1 VTGTQI
7 ETTLVNKIT
16 NAYNQ
21 ANAAYGQANTGSTS
35 GADAY
40 NQANAAY
47 GQANTARDQAN
58 TARTQANTAY
68 GQANNA
74 YSSANLS
81 YDQANASYNVAN
93 TKLASAGGTL
103 SGDLIITGNLT
114 VSGNSTTLNTEVL
127 TVEDAEVVLLSN
139 VASTPALNAGVIVNR
154 GTSAN
159 TFLRWDEA
167 LDEWG
172 WSDNGTTTYYFE
184 DLRAGLATTNTTF
197 GTINTSLGTINT
209 SYQAAYA
216 QANTARTTAND
227 AYGQANAAYGAANNR
242 VLKAGDTMTGQ
253 LNISSGGLL
262 VTGNVG
268 FGTTSPNN
276 IFHVVKNS
284 LANVNYNNQGAI
296 LFEVS
301 ELQMQLISD
310 DGGSHATKLTLSTV
324 VQANGTNKHW
334 MLDHKGPSLGNRFD
348 ISYYT
353 SNSSGNILAPSG
365 VELLTILTDGKVGIG
380 TTNPSAKM
388 HVYTSGGGMEFVPGA
403 NGYIEFIDRANTSA
417 SVNTAFYTRQ
427 GFFAFHT
434 GAYSERL
441 RIINNGNVGIGTT
454 NPTTNLQVVG
464 DMRVGA
470 ASTGGSTAGNL
481 YVAGNRLWRWIA
493 GYSPDYGVGNGFGL
507 YDDTGGAYRWM
518 VDTSGNIGIGTTS
531 PPEKLS
537 VVGGIESRGL
547 ATDANYA
554 AFLRGIYDSAHAL
567 QIGVKINSGTESEV
581 FGVYADGGGVN
592 PRVVINPSNGWKVGI
607 ANTNPQGALQ
617 VSTSSGY
624 NLYLDKSGGASIQF
638 ARSGTLGYQIDDSS
652 GTIRFLSSGST
663 PRVVIDSSGNVG
675 IGTTSPGS
683 YKLNVQGDQ
692 YISGTLT
699 EASSVTLKENINPI
713 LNALDLITNLTG
725 VTYDRKD
732 GSAINRA
739 GLIAEEVEQVLPNII
754 QKDKEGNP
762 SGIQYTNL
770 IAYLVESIKELKTEI
785 DSLKKNNGKS

>member
-1 VTGTQI
+1 VTQI
-7 ETTLVNKIT
+7 TGGLNDTT
-16 NAYNQ
+16 NASY
-21 ANAAYGQANTGSTS
+21 AQANTARTT
-35 GADAY
+35 
-40 NQANAAY
+40 ANDAY

-68 GQANNA
+68 GQANTA
-74 YSSANLS
+74 R
-81 YDQANASYNVAN
+81 DVANASYGQANSAGDQANTARTTANDAYGTAN
-93 TKLASAGGTL
+93 TKLSTSGGSI
-103 SGDLIITGNLT
+103 SGDLTISGNLVVQGNATTINVSSLSVNDSIILLSANSSGDAEDIGFIGHYANGATNTHAGFFRKATENQFYVFDNYEIELTNNVIDIANNNFRVGNVRLGILNANSVLLLGNSVSTQANLTLAHNQANSARDQANTARDTGNNAY
-114 VSGNSTTLNTEVL
+114 GQANSAR
-127 TVEDAEVVLLSN
+127 DQ
-139 VASTPALNAGVIVNR
+139 
-154 GTSAN
+154 AN
-159 TFLRWDEA
+159 TARDTA
-167 LDEWG
+167 
-172 WSDNGTTTYYFE
+172 NG
-184 DLRAGLATTNTTF
+184 
-197 GTINTSLGTINT
+197 
-209 SYQAAYA
+209 AYG

-296 LFEVS
+296 LFEGS

-388 HVYTSGGGMEFVPGA
+388 HVYTSGGGMEFAPGA

-454 NPTTNLQVVG
+454 APIGKQHNYISS
-464 DMRVGA
+464 R
-470 ASTGGSTAGNL
+470 STAFSASDGATWHDLIIQNPNNTL
-481 YVAGNRLWRWIA
+481 NAAVGLAFELNGTYHENAGTGIA
-493 GYSPDYGVGNGFGL
+493 AVKSTESSDYGA
-507 YDDTGGAYRWM
+507 DM
-518 VDTSGNIGIGTTS
+518 VFVTRPQNAVAAERMRITS
-531 PPEKLS
+531 
-537 VVGGIESRGL
+537 
-547 ATDANYA
+547 A
-554 AFLRGIYDSAHAL
+554 
-567 QIGVKINSGTESEV
+567 
-581 FGVYADGGGVN
+581 
-592 PRVVINPSNGWKVGI
+592 
-607 ANTNPQGALQ
+607 
-617 VSTSSGY
+617 
-624 NLYLDKSGGASIQF
+624 
-638 ARSGTLGYQIDDSS
+638 
-652 GTIRFLSSGST
+652 
-663 PRVVIDSSGNVG
+663 GNVG
-675 IGTTSPGS
+675 IGTTSTGS

-732 GSAINRA
+732 GSAVNRA